1 MVIIRLARSG
11 AKKNPYYFITVADER
26 RPRDGKFIERLGFFN
41 PSASGQE
48 ERLRLDLD
56 KLNEW
61 VSKGAQV
68 SDRVQTLVKEAN
80 LSPEELQAKLDAK
93 KAKADAKKAT
103 IDARL
108 AKEAEEKAAE
118 EAAAELGGV
127 KIIYTGPTST
137 TAEGQIE
144 VINSLIAQGVDAIA
158 VSANDPDALAP
169 ALKKAMSRGITVISW
184 DSGVAQEGR
193 QMHLNP
199 SSTPLIGNTIIKLA
213 ADHMP
218 NGGDVAILSATST
231 STNQNAWIDAAKE
244 VLPNYSGVNLVA
256 TVYGD
261 DLSDKSYREA
271 EGLMATY
278 PDLKAIIAPTTVGI
292 LAACQAVTDAGKI
305 GEINVTGLGL
315 PSEMAGCVDSGA
327 TKSFAIW
334 NPIDLGY
341 AATMLAYN
349 IHNGAATDEGSSVE
363 MGRIGSAVL
372 DGTGSAA
379 MSDPFT
385 YDSSNV
391 GDFKSI
397 F

>member
-1 MVIIRLARSG
+1 MKRRTFTKLTAGLSLAASLMG
-11 AKKNPYYFITVADER
+11 TTAVAEDMR
-26 RPRDGKFIERLGFFN
+26 IAVVVKALGIGFF
-41 PSASGQE
+41 
-48 ERLRLDLD
+48 
-56 KLNEW
+56 
-61 VSKGAQV
+61 
-68 SDRVQTLVKEAN
+68 
-80 LSPEELQAKLDAK
+80 
-93 KAKADAKKAT
+93 
-103 IDARL
+103 
-108 AKEAEEKAAE
+108 
-118 EAAAELGGV
+118 EAAAEGAQEAADELGGV
-127 KIIYTGPTST
+127 EIIYTGPTDT

-158 VSANDPDALAP
+158 ISANDPDAVVP
-169 ALKKAMSRGITVISW
+169 ALQKAMSRGIAVVSW

-199 SSTPLIGNTIIKLA
+199 SSTELIGNTIIKLA

-218 NGGDVAILSATST
+218 DGGDVAILSATAT
-231 STNQNAWIDAAKE
+231 ATNQNAWIEAAKE
-244 VLPNYSGVNLVA
+244 ALPDYPGVNLAA

-271 EGLMATY
+271 QGLMATY

-292 LAACQAVTDAGKI
+292 LASCQAVTDAGKI
-305 GEINVTGLGL
+305 GEVNVTGLGL

-341 AATMLAYN
+341 SATMLAHA
-349 IHNGAATDEGSSVE
+349 IANGAVAEPGAEIS
-363 MGRIGSAVL
+363 MGRMGSVTL
-372 DGTGSAA
+372 DDTNSAA

-385 YDSSNV
+385 YDSSNI
-391 GDFKSI
+391 DQFKSI